1 MCDRR
6 EHMQRNLTRH
16 KGLQVRESQRSGIW
30 HRRER
35 NGEEMPYVWLYEWD
49 GIGNHRDVTRRPRFG
64 ATNILLK
71 ALSSNIPR
79 FSTGVYRR
87 IGVYWGFQIIIDWC
101 GILQLPFPSAP
112 TKKDE
117 SRVVGN
123 LPDSTSLCGV
133 RTVVVGKQC
142 EW

>member
-1 MCDRR
+1 MCYRR
-6 EHMQRNLTRH
+6 KHMQRNLTRH
-16 KGLQVRESQRSGIW
+16 KGLQVRESQRSEIW

-35 NGEEMPYVWLYEWD
+35 NG

-87 IGVYWGFQIIIDWC
+87 IGVYWGFQITIDWC

-112 TKKDE
+112 TKKDG

-123 LPDSTSLCGV
+123 LLDSTSLCGV